1 MHDLECL
8 SDCTT
13 FVIAQFTTFCLRIM
27 TFQLPLF
34 WITLYMYVYHSE
46 VYKVYSCIILNCKQT
61 LLVTRPMVKSKRQ
74 KWLFYLYGV
83 CPLSRADGPLWS
95 VGLLG

>member
-1 MHDLECL
+1 MHVLECL

-34 WITLYMYVYHSE
+34 WITLYLVMVIHSDRCAITEHYCVAELQVYASGA
-46 VYKVYSCIILNCKQT
+46 CR
-61 LLVTRPMVKSKRQ
+61 TR
-74 KWLFYLYGV
+74 YY
-83 CPLSRADGPLWS
+83 
-95 VGLLG
+95 